1 MSSVLVTPITQ
12 SNAAKLR
19 EEIEAE
25 KLATDKRT
33 LAAMSRELRLQ
44 EERDTERRLIDK
56 LTKEGRVS
64 LGSAG
69 VANVKTRTYTAEDS
83 TRRTLLNIV
92 SAVILSIVTLM
103 FLHYYASN
111 PTFVMICC
119 FLYIVLY
126 CAFVIYVV
134 NKVEDSF
141 PDKTLSIVAKWSSIL
156 SLVLC
161 VLLAISTTKNALF
174 VPAKSNDAKKIINSS
189 GAQMYPPVSEQN
201 MGRKKNK
208 GFNQQQGFKGQQ
220 QGFRGQQQYNNQQPQ
235 YQQPRYQGP
244 QQA

>member
-56 LTKEGRVS
+56 LTKEGKVS
-64 LGSAG
+64 LASAG
-69 VANVKTRTYTAEDS
+69 LANTKTRTYTAEDS

-92 SAVILSIVTLM
+92 SAVILSVVTLM

-174 VPAKSNDAKKIINSS
+174 SPKKPEANKLLDSS
-189 GAQMYPPVSEQN
+189 GNQLYPPGGQN
-201 MGRKKNK
+201 QMRKKNK
-208 GFNQQQGFKGQQ
+208 GFNNQGNNQRFNNGPNNQGYNQGPNNQGQNN
-220 QGFRGQQQYNNQQPQ
+220 QGYNN
-235 YQQPRYQGP
+235 GN
-244 QQA
+244 

>member
-1 MSSVLVTPITQ
+1 MSSVLLTPLTQ
-12 SNAAKLR
+12 ENAATLR
-19 EEIEAE
+19 NQLAAE
-25 KLATDKRT
+25 KLAQDKAN
-33 LAAMSRELRLQ
+33 LAAMAKELQLQ
-44 EERDTERRLIDK
+44 EDRATQDRLLAKLAKDK
-56 LTKEGRVS
+56 GLTPT
-64 LGSAG
+64 SAKTI
-69 VANVKTRTYTAEDS
+69 NVTAEDN

-92 SAVILSIVTLM
+92 SAVILSVVTLM

-174 VPAKSNDAKKIINSS
+174 APKKPESNKLLDSS
-189 GAQMYPPVSEQN
+189 GNQLYPPGGQN
-201 MGRKKNK
+201 NQMRKKNK
-208 GFNQQQGFKGQQ
+208 GFNNQGQNNQRFNNNN
-220 QGFRGQQQYNNQQPQ
+220 QGYNNQGQNN
-235 YQQPRYQGP
+235 QG
-244 QQA
+244 QNQGYNNNGN

>member
-1 MSSVLVTPITQ
+1 MSSVLLTPLTQ
-12 SNAAKLR
+12 ENAATLR
-19 EEIEAE
+19 NQLAAE
-25 KLATDKRT
+25 KLAQDKAN
-33 LAAMSRELRLQ
+33 LSAMAKELQLQ
-44 EERDTERRLIDK
+44 EDRATQDRLLAKMAKDK
-56 LTKEGRVS
+56 GLTPTSSKTI
-64 LGSAG
+64 
-69 VANVKTRTYTAEDS
+69 NVTAEDN

-92 SAVILSIVTLM
+92 SAVILSVVTLM

-111 PTFVMICC
+111 PTFVMIAC

-174 VPAKSNDAKKIINSS
+174 APKKPETNKLVDSS
-189 GAQMYPPVSEQN
+189 GNQLYPPGGQN
-201 MGRKKNK
+201 NQMRKKNK
-208 GFNQQQGFKGQQ
+208 GFNNQGQNNQRFNGQNN
-220 QGFRGQQQYNNQQPQ
+220 QGYNNGPNN
-235 YQQPRYQGP
+235 QGYNNGN
-244 QQA
+244 

>member
-1 MSSVLVTPITQ
+1 MSSAME
-12 SNAAKLR
+12 NAAKLR
-19 EEIEAE
+19 AELEAE
-25 KLATDKRT
+25 KLASDKRT

-56 LTKEGRVS
+56 LTKEGKVS
-64 LGSAG
+64 LASAG
-69 VANVKTRTYTAEDS
+69 LANVDTRSSYTAEDN

-92 SAVILSIVTLM
+92 AAVILSIVTLM
-103 FLHYYASN
+103 FLHYYGSN

-134 NKVEDSF
+134 NKVEASF
-141 PDKTLSIVAKWSSIL
+141 PDKTLAIVAKWSSIL

-174 VPAKSNDAKKIINSS
+174 APAKKPEPTKIVDSS
-189 GAQMYPPVSEQN
+189 GNQLYPPGGQMRGN
-201 MGRKKNK
+201 KRNK
-208 GFNQQQGFKGQQ
+208 GFQSNGQR
-220 QGFRGQQQYNNQQPQ
+220 FNNQGQVNGQ
-235 YQQPRYQGP
+235 VQNNQG
-244 QQA
+244 QNNQGYRGN

>member
-56 LTKEGRVS
+56 LTKEGKVS
-64 LGSAG
+64 LESAG
-69 VANVKTRTYTAEDS
+69 LANIKTRTYTAEDS

-92 SAVILSIVTLM
+92 SAVVLSVVTLM

-111 PTFVMICC
+111 PTLVMICC

-161 VLLAISTTKNALF
+161 VLLAISTTKKALF
-174 VPAKSNDAKKIINSS
+174 APAKANDAKKIVDNS
-189 GAQMYPPVSEQN
+189 GAQMYPPGGQN
-201 MGRKKNK
+201 NQMRGNKK
-208 GFNQQQGFKGQQ
+208 KGQKFIN
-220 QGFRGQQQYNNQQPQ
+220 QGPNNQGYNPGYNQG
-235 YQQPRYQGP
+235 YNQGP
-244 QQA
+244 NNQGPNNQGQ

>member
-1 MSSVLVTPITQ
+1 MSSVAQI
-12 SNAAKLR
+12 NAAKMR
-19 EEIEAE
+19 EELEAE
-25 KLATDKRT
+25 KLASDKRT

-56 LTKEGRVS
+56 LTKEGKVS
-64 LGSAG
+64 LESAG
-69 VANVKTRTYTAEDS
+69 LANVKTRTSSTTAEDN

-92 SAVILSIVTLM
+92 SAVVLSVVTLM
-103 FLHYYASN
+103 FLHYYGSN

-134 NKVEDSF
+134 NRVEDSF
-141 PDKTLSIVAKWSSIL
+141 PDKTLAIVAKWSSIL

-174 VPAKSNDAKKIINSS
+174 APKKPEGNKIVDSTGN
-189 GAQMYPPVSEQN
+189 QLYPPGGQN
-201 MGRKKNK
+201 NQRPKKNK
-208 GFNQQQGFKGQQ
+208 GFQNNGQGQGQQ
-220 QGFRGQQQYNNQQPQ
+220 RFNNPGPNNQGYNNQGFNGQNNQ
-235 YQQPRYQGP
+235 SN
-244 QQA
+244 